1 MGLGVITPA
10 QTSHGDSLDGVF
22 ALSNGEAFFVFYF
35 TPFEV
40 SIVLYESIQ
49 FFAK

>member
-22 ALSNGEAFFVFYF
+22 ALSNGEASFLIIFN
-35 TPFEV
+35 PFLNVNILSEG
-40 SIVLYESIQ
+40 
-49 FFAK
+49 